1 MSRLSD
7 TTSLQTHPLR
17 VPKILFFGGKG
28 GVGKTT
34 LAAATAAGLANSQ
47 LRTLLISTDPA
58 HSIGDLLDVHLGD
71 DPVEVSP
78 GLHVREL
85 DPDRARQD
93 YLTTVKANIRQFSA
107 PEFLQEAERQVEL
120 SGQHPGVMES
130 ALFEAL
136 CRQLDMAT
144 QWDRIVI
151 DTAPT
156 GHALHLL
163 SLPQSMQ
170 AWTDALLKRQEQ
182 NTHLAP
188 EAADRWRR
196 AREVLEARR
205 GLFERCRLLL
215 SHPTQAGF
223 VLVVNDD
230 RLSVR
235 EGVRARDTLTQAGMA
250 IPAVIV
256 NRVLQP
262 GLSVSLELTQAF
274 PGLSVLPVPACQPTP
289 QGLSGLEPVIQA
301 LRSQGLLP
309 VI

>member
-1 MSRLSD
+1 M
-7 TTSLQTHPLR
+7 LQTHTVQL
-17 VPKILFFGGKG
+17 PKILLFGGKG

-34 LAAATAAGLANSQ
+34 LAAATAAGFANNR

-58 HSIGDLLDVHLGD
+58 HSIGDLLDVCLGD

-85 DPDRARQD
+85 DPDRARRT
-93 YLTTVKANIRQFSA
+93 YLATVKANIRQFSA

-136 CRQLDMAT
+136 CQQLDRAAE
-144 QWDRIVI
+144 WDRIVI

-182 NTHLAP
+182 NTYLAP

-205 GLFERCRLLL
+205 GLFERCRILLRNA
-215 SHPTQAGF
+215 TQAGF

-256 NRVLQP
+256 NRVIQSD
-262 GLSVSLELTQAF
+262 LSISVELTQAF
-274 PGLSVLPVPACQPTP
+274 PALPILPVPACQPIP

-301 LRSQGLLP
+301 LSNQGLLP
-309 VI
+309 VN